1 MDLSKVY
8 DRLKHRLLLPKLQVY
23 GFSKESIRLFF
34 SYLTNRTQRNKMAS
48 IFSDSTNIVKS
59 VPQGSILRTLLFN
72 IFINYLFFFSRKYEI
87 CYFADT
93 SSLYFRGM
101 NLDNIFTNL
110 TQDM

>member
-8 DRLKHRLLLPKLQVY
+8 DRLKDGLLLPKLQVY

-34 SYLTNRTQRNKMAS
+34 SYLTNRTQRIKMAS

-59 VPQGSILRTLLFN
+59 VPQGSILGSLLFN

-93 SSLYFRGM
+93 SSFYFRGM

-110 TQDM
+110 TQDV

>member
-8 DRLKHRLLLPKLQVY
+8 DRLKDGLLLPKLQVY

-34 SYLTNRTQRNKMAS
+34 SYLTNRTQRILMAS
-48 IFSDSTNIVKS
+48 IFSDSTNIVKG
-59 VPQGSILRTLLFN
+59 VPQGSILASLLFN

-93 SSLYFRGM
+93 SSFYFRGM

-110 TQDM
+110 TQDV